1 MPGPS
6 FACGEFVLG
15 ARWTTC
21 QTERHDT
28 PFLRVMVLAV
38 GCVATSGVGRSEQM
52 RREPASFSMR
62 SHFLQKGA
70 EPMSDTVDPIGIVGA
85 GRVAQTLGRLLS

>member
-1 MPGPS
+1 
-6 FACGEFVLG
+6 VLG

-52 RREPASFSMR
+52 RREPASFSMT